1 MNMSKHIRLVIVA
14 LIVLCAACSTH
25 ALYTFGIEGTW
36 PGYWPKELEPLRKHS
51 RTLSHCSSWKD
62 IHEIRFTNREDFESA
77 WPHIL
82 KVKSSKAPL
91 ILLSSP
97 YGRLSKPIKAGVR
110 IVSPGGAVL
119 VIPEGAP
126 YAAEAES
133 SIPGGTFLKIRPPW
147 PDYIKV
153 ESAVRLNNFVYENG
167 KRAPWDLKLLRI
179 GPPWPD
185 HIKSES
191 GALPEYVVYENGKL
205 ALWDPDG
212 GRSLPKEPAR
222 LMRCRVDIELI
233 VDGQIVDLN
242 RIALPAD
249 TPIIDKRFQ
258 ASHSK

>member
-1 MNMSKHIRLVIVA
+1 MNMSKHIRSVIVA
-14 LIVLCAACSTH
+14 LIVLCAACSAY
-25 ALYTFGIEGTW
+25 ALYGVSIEGTW
-36 PGYWPKELEPLRKHS
+36 PGDWPKELEPLRKHS
-51 RTLSHCSSWKD
+51 HSLSHCSCWMD
-62 IHEIRFTNREDFESA
+62 IHEIPFTNRGDFEFA

-97 YGRLSKPIKAGVR
+97 YDRLGKPIKAGVR
-110 IVSPGGAVL
+110 IVSPGGGVL
-119 VIPEGAP
+119 VIPEGAS
-126 YAAEAES
+126 YAREAKS
-133 SIPGGTFLKIRPPW
+133 AMPGGTFLRTGPPW
-147 PDYIKV
+147 PDYIKA
-153 ESAVRLNNFVYENG
+153 ESGVRLDIGVFENG
-167 KRAPWDLKLLRI
+167 KWVPWDLKLLRI

-185 HIKSES
+185 YIKSES

-205 ALWDPDG
+205 APWDFDG
-212 GRSLPKEPAR
+212 GRSLSKESSQV
-222 LMRCRVDIELI
+222 MRCRADIELI